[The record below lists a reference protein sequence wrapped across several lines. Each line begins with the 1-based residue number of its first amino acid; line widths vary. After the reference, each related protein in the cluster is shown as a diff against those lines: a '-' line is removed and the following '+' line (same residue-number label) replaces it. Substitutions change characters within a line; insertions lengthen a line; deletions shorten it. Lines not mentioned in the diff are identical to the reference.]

1 MENID
6 YETLH
11 KYTQQVCRAKTFVSS
26 VSGEEIKFSAHA
38 KILYLTLLS
47 ELFVNEGE
55 ISISQDRIAEMTG
68 FDRKTVISALKTL
81 RENSVIDCEK
91 RPNKDR
97 GFSQWVYLG
106 VQFPLVLKEQEM
118 TKTTGRYRKNIP
130 HRVRF
135 EVFRKS
141 NFCCSYCGRK
151 AVDGYNLVVD
161 HIHPVAKGGT
171 NDIDNLTS
179 SCEECNSGKG
189 DTEI

>member
-11 KYTQQVCRAKTFVSS
+11 KYTQRVCRAKTFVSS

-91 RPNKDR
+91 RLNKDR

-106 VQFPLVLKEQEM
+106 VQFPLVLKEQELIQPSASIVYRQLL
-118 TKTTGRYRKNIP
+118 KTPR
-130 HRVRF
+130 
-135 EVFRKS
+135 
-141 NFCCSYCGRK
+141 
-151 AVDGYNLVVD
+151 
-161 HIHPVAKGGT
+161 
-171 NDIDNLTS
+171 
-179 SCEECNSGKG
+179 
-189 DTEI
+189 